1 MQGEKSDV
9 QVMLEGVGL
18 FSKAGRVSG
27 VKYPALKLRSQM
39 LSGHVPSVK
48 VGGDRLSGPKA
59 RSFLPKSV
67 LDQLVE
73 ESKEEETEK
82 AHQSVEINPASNRKS
97 HKNRFKLPRANQ
109 TPPIGAYNCSF
120 SLVERRI
127 RTANFHLRPKTHR
140 RSELPVRPD
149 HFHSTF
155 SPQAHVPSPVS
166 FEKQVARPS
175 ILTQSTGVHEG
186 RFIPFNDLSTVISK
200 YHRVPSPHISHSKP
214 QNPTRNSEFGPSFN
228 TYQASYSLV
237 QEDLGKG
244 GALFDKQ
251 TSRPSNSLQ
260 IHDLEYKSSFRLV
273 EKRGTAANF
282 RTFQREKRVKS
293 PLPAF
298 MCEGVSRMSLDI
310 LMEKGLEMNS
320 FSAEKSAESPQKS
333 VRTATTQFSPSPRY
347 FHRLRT
353 N

>member
-9 QVMLEGVGL
+9 QIMLEGVGL
-18 FSKAGRVSG
+18 FSKAGKVSG

-39 LSGHVPSVK
+39 LSGYAPSIK
-48 VGGDRLSGPKA
+48 VDGGRLSGPRA

-73 ESKEEETEK
+73 ESREEEAER
-82 AHQSVEINPASNRKS
+82 ANQSVEINTGCGSKS
-97 HKNRFKLPRANQ
+97 RKNRFKLPKASL

-127 RTANFHLRPKTHR
+127 RTANFHLRPKTQR
-140 RSELPVRPD
+140 RSELPACPD
-149 HFHSTF
+149 HLDSP
-155 SPQAHVPSPVS
+155 SPPQAHVPSPVS
-166 FEKQVARPS
+166 FEKQAARPS
-175 ILTQSTGVHEG
+175 ILTQSTDVHEG
-186 RFIPFNDLSTVISK
+186 RFVPFNDLSTVISK
-200 YHRVPSPHISHSKP
+200 YHRVASPDIARSKRG
-214 QNPTRNSEFGPSFN
+214 NHMRNSGFGPSFN
-228 TYQASYSLV
+228 TYRASYSLV

-244 GALFDKQ
+244 GAQFDKQ

-260 IHDLEYKSSFRLV
+260 MHDLEYERSFRLV
-273 EKRGTAANF
+273 EKRVTAPNF
-282 RTFQREKRVKS
+282 CKSQKEKRLES

-298 MCEGVSRMSLDI
+298 MCEGVSRLSLNV
-310 LMEKGLEMNS
+310 LMDKGLEMNS
-320 FSAEKSAESPQKS
+320 FSAEKSSESPQKT
-333 VRTATTQFSPSPRY
+333 VRTSSQFSPSPRR